1 MTNMILAIAG
11 FHGAGKSTIAKY
23 IAKKYSLRYISSGE
37 LFRKIAE
44 ERGVSLSKLSRIAEE
59 DPSIDYEIDN
69 RIREEAKK
77 GSMVG
82 DALLSGWMLK
92 DVADIKIWL
101 KAPLEVRVK
110 RIADREGRDY
120 NEVYNETLEREDSE
134 RRRFRKYYGVDLDD
148 LSIYDYIL
156 STHLID
162 LNTLIKIIDEI
173 ISNYMVRR
181 EG

>member
-1 MTNMILAIAG
+1 
-11 FHGAGKSTIAKY
+11 
-23 IAKKYSLRYISSGE
+23 
-37 LFRKIAE
+37 
-44 ERGVSLSKLSRIAEE
+44 
-59 DPSIDYEIDN
+59 
-69 RIREEAKK
+69 
-77 GSMVG
+77 MVG